1 MSHETLRKATALILP
16 VSIVAAAATI
26 LTFVALLAAPAEAQA
41 PTWAQ
46 AGMLRCR
53 LNPSIGFVIFGH
65 QSMECNFQPV
75 SGPVQGY
82 DGAIN
87 TVGLDLGVSEGGRFA
102 WAVFGPA
109 TGVPYGALAGE
120 YVGASGD
127 IGVGVGVGAN
137 VLVGGSNRSIALQPV
152 SLEGSVA
159 LDVVAGL
166 SQLKLRA
173 AQR

>member
-1 MSHETLRKATALILP
+1 MRSHWSRWYLLLAIF
-16 VSIVAAAATI
+16 AATT
-26 LTFVALLAAPAEAQA
+26 LSLGPGARAQ
-41 PTWAQ
+41 TWAQ

-65 QSMECNFQPV
+65 QSMECSFQPV
-75 SGPVQGY
+75 AGLVQAY
-82 DGAIN
+82 EGAN
-87 TVGLDLGVSEGGRFA
+87 DTVGLDLGVSEGGGLA

-109 TGVPYGALAGE
+109 NGIPYGALAGE

-127 IGVGVGVGAN
+127 VGIGLGAGAN

-159 LDVVAGL
+159 IDVVAGL
-166 SQLKLRA
+166 SQLKLRPA
-173 AQR
+173 RL